1 MKNILIIDDEP
12 SILVAL
18 EFSLNDIYKV
28 QTSSSVPE
36 AFAILENKETDLI
49 LLDQRRGE
57 YDGLEVLIN
66 IKKKYP
72 YIPVISMTAY
82 GSIESS
88 IKAMQNGA
96 YYYITKPLDLPGL
109 RSLISKALDYQILE
123 EQVAYLKQELSGKY
137 ASSIII
143 GKHKAMANI
152 IDTVERIKDLNVNVL
167 ITGESGTGKE
177 VIARAV
183 HYSGER
189 AERPL
194 QIINCAA
201 IPYNLLESEL
211 FGYEKGAFTGASVSK
226 KGRIELAQGGDVFLD
241 EIGDMEMGLQAK
253 LLRVIQERKISR
265 LGSEGDI
272 DLDVRFIAAT
282 NKDLKEEI
290 LKGKFREDLY
300 YRLNV
305 ISLHMPAL
313 RERKEDIPAFII
325 HFLEKFNKKFNKNI
339 RFISPEAGQVLK
351 SYDYPGNVR
360 ELENIMERA
369 VALSHDETLNFSD
382 LPGELVS
389 NVNTDLFDNYII
401 THIGESLREAEKKLT
416 LATLKHFKGNKRKAA
431 EVLGLSERHL
441 RTKIKEYEDEIPEGE
456 IFSDRENN
464 S

>member
-49 LLDQRRGE
+49 LLDQRLGE

-72 YIPVISMTAY
+72 YIPVIAMTAY

-351 SYDYPGNVR
+351 SYDY
-360 ELENIMERA
+360 
-369 VALSHDETLNFSD
+369 
-382 LPGELVS
+382 
-389 NVNTDLFDNYII
+389 
-401 THIGESLREAEKKLT
+401 
-416 LATLKHFKGNKRKAA
+416 
-431 EVLGLSERHL
+431 
-441 RTKIKEYEDEIPEGE
+441 
-456 IFSDRENN
+456 
-464 S
+464 